1 MKAKDI
7 LNYLEHRNVE
17 FEFYGDME
25 IEITGFSTRGRV
37 AGNTV
42 LWAEDGRLPV
52 HGLTCPVLLIT
63 PDRLEVEPC
72 VSQLVVQD
80 GECVFED
87 IVFKLLGGS
96 IPPPDDAETLRQRFP
111 GAELT
116 LGIGIRVEPG
126 ALLAG
131 RVTIGDNT
139 IIRAGAV
146 IGQDGFEYIRMGQ
159 GASRRLPCQGG
170 VILGAGVEIGANACV
185 DRGIVADTVI
195 GDGVKISNLCQ
206 IAHDAVVGAGTQMAT
221 NSSVLAY
228 TIVGRNCYIAAG
240 ATLKDN
246 IEIGD
251 GVFVGMGSVVKNPLQ
266 NGHTVFGNPAV
277 EYVRKR
283 KLAEV
288 RHINKMYQSNHP
300 VLDDISFEIGANEVV
315 SILGPSG
322 CGKSTLLNIMAGLLK
337 ADSGNMVFENK
348 KKANIGMV
356 FQEDALLPWFNVER
370 NIGLGLE
377 IQKVGKKERTEKI
390 QWALKLVGLEGYGK
404 YLPAQLSG
412 GMKKRVAIARCLVID
427 SELLLMDEPFGAL
440 DALTRRKIQDD
451 LLQLQKKEGFSIC
464 IVTHDVEEAIAL
476 SDRILVMS
484 GKSAKVQTIIPVA
497 LADRENRDSDEFA
510 KWRQTVMEIINTL
523 DAPEKQEDVH

>member
-7 LNYLEHRNVE
+7 LKHLERRNIE
-17 FEFYGDME
+17 FEFYGDE
-25 IEITGFSTRGRV
+25 ELEITGFSTRSRV
-37 AGNTV
+37 ARNTV
-42 LWAEDGRLPV
+42 LWAEDGRLPI
-52 HGLTCPVLLIT
+52 HELTCPVLVIT
-63 PDRLEVEPC
+63 PDRFEVESC

-80 GECVFED
+80 CGCVFED
-87 IVFKLLGGS
+87 IIFELLGDS

-116 LGIGIRVEPG
+116 LGSGIRVEPG
-126 ALLAG
+126 VLLSG
-131 RVTIGDNT
+131 RVTIGDNA

-146 IGQDGFEYIRMGQ
+146 IGQDGFEYIQTGQ
-159 GASRRLPCQGG
+159 GVSRRLPSQGG
-170 VILGAGVEIGANACV
+170 VILGADVEIGANACV

-228 TIVGRNCYIAAG
+228 TTVGRNCYIAAG
-240 ATLKDN
+240 ATLKDH

-251 GVFVGMGSVVKNPLQ
+251 GVFVGMGSVVKSPLQ
-266 NGHTVFGNPAV
+266 NGHTVFGNPAA

-288 RHINKMYQSNHP
+288 KHINKMYQSDHP
-300 VLDDISFEIGANEVV
+300 VLDDISFEIGTNEIV

-348 KKANIGMV
+348 NKASIGMV
-356 FQEDALLPWFNVER
+356 FQEDALMPWFNVER

-377 IQKVGKKERTEKI
+377 IQKVSKKERAEKV

-404 YLPAQLSG
+404 YLPGQLSG

-484 GKSAKVQTIIPVA
+484 GKSAKVQAIIPVT
-497 LADRENRDSDEFA
+497 LANREDRDSDEFTR
-510 KWRQTVMEIINTL
+510 WRQTVMEVINKS
-523 DAPEKQEDVH
+523 EGQEDVH